1 MADRYGR
8 LKIFTIFGSLVILP
22 IILITYMPPVP
33 LWSALIVSGVFF
45 IFSNGRMVPS
55 TTMET
60 AIISPANRG
69 SYMSIRSA
77 VQQLAS
83 GAAVFIAG
91 VIVAEKPTVSGQEAK
106 ALINYNYVGLIAVF
120 FSIVSLWIARRL
132 TEKRRVN
139 QPHHCS

>member
-83 GAAVFIAG
+83 GAAAFIAG
-91 VIVAEKPTVSGQEAK
+91 VIVAEKPPVSGHEAK

-132 TEKRRVN
+132 TEEKDA
-139 QPHHCS
+139 